1 MATIPAADFTFVI
14 EDPSGSGCPSCL
26 LSQRQILSSLEELWR
41 LALLVSKNS
50 LQMHE
55 VTMFMTILTLRK
67 KQCGGP
73 IRTTAVPNASDQ
85 HTTVSALMALVP
97 WP

>member
-1 MATIPAADFTFVI
+1 MATITVANFTFVI

-26 LSQRQILSSLEELWR
+26 VSQQQILSSLEELWR

-50 LQMHE
+50 LQMRE
-55 VTMFMTILTLRK
+55 VTMFMTISTLRK

-73 IRTTAVPNASDQ
+73 I
-85 HTTVSALMALVP
+85 
-97 WP
+97 